1 MSFLKIGY
9 KKTQFPFWM
18 PSKEL
23 FMLETASIHFRTFR
37 QPIDWPMQQESGFW
51 LSAREEPK
59 SASKHMLELGST

>member
-1 MSFLKIGY
+1 
-9 KKTQFPFWM
+9 M

-23 FMLETASIHFRTFR
+23 FMLETASIHFRTFG